1 MGMHIVCSQS
11 QSCAIAVA
19 FFACLHSLR
28 YLHSTLCAIS
38 SRSSL
43 LFIAR
48 FAFRFL
54 RYSFLH
60 PCAIFIAFLHYVH
73 RTMCASFA
81 SSLHCL
87 CFLNRMLFIA
97 RFALSSCAFYCNIVF
112 QSLFAVLF
120 PAPLPCP
127 PVGKQEVSA
136 AATWRATRVTL
147 SV

>member
-1 MGMHIVCSQS
+1 MCVPSRNPVPSLLRSLH
-11 QSCAIAVA
+11 
-19 FFACLHSLR
+19 ACI
-28 YLHSTLCAIS
+28 LCATFTAPCVLFP
-38 SRSSL
+38 RARRF